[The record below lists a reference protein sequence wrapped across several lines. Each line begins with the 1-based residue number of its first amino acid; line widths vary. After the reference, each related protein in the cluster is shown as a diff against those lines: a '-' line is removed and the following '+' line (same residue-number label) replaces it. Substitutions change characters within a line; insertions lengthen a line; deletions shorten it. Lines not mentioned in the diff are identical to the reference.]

1 MIGLAQGGV
10 QSLSRSLFARL
21 APPEKATEMFGFYNM
36 FGRFAA
42 ILGPI
47 LTGYAALVLDSQR
60 LGVLAILVLLVAGF
74 VVLTRVKEAP

>member
-1 MIGLAQGGV
+1 LAQGGV
-10 QSLSRSLFARL
+10 QSLSRSMFARL
-21 APPEKATEMFGFYNM
+21 APPGKSTEMFGFYNM

-60 LGVLAILVLLVAGF
+60 LGVLAILVLLIAGF
-74 VVLTRVKEAP
+74 ILLTRVREPRAA